1 MLLDILA
8 EVLLSSAVLLSPVFV
23 ALAAVGL
30 NHELSDHERKN

>member
-23 ALAAVGL
+23 ALAVVGL
-30 NHELSDHERKN
+30 NHELSDQERNN